1 MYSIEQA
8 AYPFP
13 WTRGILL
20 DCLRIGYACFGLQLG
35 KDLIGY
41 TIFTWAAGEAHLLNL
56 CIDPTWQKKGYG
68 SLLLE
73 YTIGYVAR
81 QKNEAM
87 FLEVRVSN
95 PEAISLYE
103 NRGFVIVGR
112 RPDYYQASEGR
123 EDAIV
128 MRLELA
134 SETAPGP

>member
-134 SETAPGP
+134 SETAPSP